1 MSAFLFYMHDGP
13 KTFRFELSG
22 DLSGVE
28 VGKLDQAWRTA
39 ASTFDGKVLAVDITF
54 LSGADQKGCDLLRRW
69 SNAGAH
75 LIANSETSRTLV
87 ESITGQAYASSDPA
101 VGPTFEPRF
110 SSSAFRTAVAALIF
124 TTALLSPAT
133 ASAEKLYDAGAVLE
147 RYSVALT
154 DKGLDTATV
163 DVEIE
168 ATVPRFQKTARVA
181 AIRSWAD
188 GKRDYQ
194 FVAIEGDRLV
204 RNEMIARYFAIDSEK
219 APLAAPITKS
229 NYKFRFVSNKGTTTV
244 FQITPRRKRKGMISG
259 EMWIDNESG
268 LVTHLAGRM
277 VKNPSVMVRRVGI
290 SQEMEVRNGATVA
303 RETHLD
309 LDTRFTGRAELTIR
323 EHARAVETEFTEYVA
338 Q

>member
-28 VGKLDQAWRTA
+28 VAKLDQAWRTA

-54 LSGADQKGCDLLRRW
+54 LTGVDQKGRELLRRW
-69 SNAGAH
+69 SKSGAYLIGSSNA
-75 LIANSETSRTLV
+75 SRSLV
-87 ESITGQAYASSDPA
+87 EAITGHSYTLASPA
-101 VGPTFEPRF
+101 IGPTFEPRYT
-110 SSSAFRTAVAALIF
+110 SSSFRAAAAAVVF
-124 TTALLSPAT
+124 VTALLFPST
-133 ASAEKLYDAGAVLE
+133 ASADKLDDASAVLE
-147 RYSVALT
+147 RYSAGLS

-204 RNEMIARYFAIDSEK
+204 RNEMIARYFAIDTDK
-219 APLAAPITKS
+219 APLAAPITKA
-229 NYKFRFVSNKGTTTV
+229 NYRFRFVSNKGTASV
-244 FQITPRRKRKGMISG
+244 FQITPRKKRKGMISG
-259 EMWIDNESG
+259 ELWIDNETG
-268 LVTHLAGRM
+268 LATHLSGRM
-277 VKNPSVMVRRVGI
+277 VKNPSMMLRRVGI
-290 SQEMEVRNGATVA
+290 SQEMEIRHGATVA
-303 RETHLD
+303 RETRLD

-323 EHARAVETEFTEYVA
+323 EHARAVETEVAENVA